1 MDPWPD
7 QKVPDLG
14 TGSGNTALATRLFC
28 EATGVDYVPA
38 PLERGRERAAER
50 LEVTF
55 REGLEGDLAE
65 IVKRFNRSGD
75 GTMVDPSDYPELV
88 AVGR

>member
-1 MDPWPD
+1 
-7 QKVPDLG
+7 L
-14 TGSGNTALATRLFC
+14 
-28 EATGVDYVPA
+28 
-38 PLERGRERAAER
+38 LERGRERAAER

-75 GTMVDPSDYPELV
+75 GTMVVPSDYPELV